1 MTARVCAR
9 YGAQLESLIRLSEAR
24 ARMDLRPEVTRE
36 DALDAVAVVQETIAF
51 DTLTDLCG
59 GTEQLGG
66 GGGGGGGGLSFFG
79 GNSNGNGNGA
89 GAGGGQP
96 RPSAMTSKKASHR
109 GVCNDF
115 IAHLEHRERER
126 ESPLW
131 TRLELRDE
139 FRLSR
144 LQVGG

>member
-1 MTARVCAR
+1 M
-9 YGAQLESLIRLSEAR
+9 
-24 ARMDLRPEVTRE
+24 
-36 DALDAVAVVQETIAF
+36 QETIAF

-66 GGGGGGGGLSFFG
+66 GGAGGAGGGGGLSFFG
-79 GNSNGNGNGA
+79 GNGHGHSNGA
-89 GAGGGQP
+89 GAGGGQL

-115 IAHLEHRERER
+115 VAHLEHRERER

-144 LQVGG
+144 LQVGS

>member
-1 MTARVCAR
+1 
-9 YGAQLESLIRLSEAR
+9 
-24 ARMDLRPEVTRE
+24 MDLRSEVTRE

-66 GGGGGGGGLSFFG
+66 GGGGGFSFFG
-79 GNSNGNGNGA
+79 GNGNGHGNSNGA

-115 IAHLEHRERER
+115 VAHLEHRERER

-144 LQVGG
+144 LQVGS